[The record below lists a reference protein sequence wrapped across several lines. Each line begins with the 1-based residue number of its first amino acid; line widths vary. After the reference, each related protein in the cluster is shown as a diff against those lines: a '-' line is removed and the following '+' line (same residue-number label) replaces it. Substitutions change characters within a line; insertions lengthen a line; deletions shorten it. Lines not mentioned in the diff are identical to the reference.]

1 MEPSSCEAR
10 DSRADVWANL
20 GKSGKYM
27 GPLWDRPLTSFTTL
41 YPLRFKYP
49 IEVHYFPG
57 KIAVQK
63 SPVV

>member
-1 MEPSSCEAR
+1 MEPSTCETH
-10 DSRADVWANL
+10 DSRADVWAKM

-27 GPLWDRPLTSFTTL
+27 GPLWDRPLTSFIPL
-41 YPLRFKYP
+41 YPLRFKYA

-63 SPVV
+63 SLVV